1 MSKLIISVDPY
12 VVKAAKIRGRA
23 LEFFVMKRRASSNY
37 SIVGNVY
44 KGIIRDV
51 VPRLGAAFVDIGLEK
66 NAFLCIDNHCLE
78 QIKSLGIE
86 IKEGNEIMV
95 QVIKPM
101 VSSKGPKVTVN
112 ITLAGNYLVLLKG
125 VDLIGVSK
133 HINDKAKQKKLRKIL
148 KECKD
153 ANVGFIAR
161 TASSDANRDE
171 ILKEA
176 NYLKS
181 VCKSLDEKFNS
192 VRAPALIY
200 EEPQIPIRI
209 IREYCDKETEEVIID
224 DLDVFEKTR
233 LYLDKTENTCKS
245 RLKFYDYNKP
255 IFEYFGLEDEIKRLS
270 ENVVRLKSGG
280 YITIEKTEAFF
291 AIDVN
296 AGNCRFYTEDNEE
309 TIFRINA
316 EAAKEIFRQINL
328 RDLGGLI
335 IVDFI
340 DMTNE
345 AHIEELQGLLNNLA
359 KVDRRK
365 TYVGKISELGV
376 VEISRRKNNTDIFD
390 EMFDKCPLCYNGGLV
405 KSIPVVCSEIY
416 QKIKYSSGE
425 LFRLKA
431 TAGVIE
437 YFRKFLS
444 GIDKQIEYISA
455 NTCNPE
461 DYFLEV
467 VR

>member
-1 MSKLIISVDPY
+1 MSELIISVDPY
-12 VVKAAKIRGRA
+12 IVRAAKIEGRA

-44 KGIIRDV
+44 KGVVRDV
-51 VPRLGAAFVDIGLEK
+51 VPHLGAAFIDIGLEK

-78 QIKSLGIE
+78 QIRSLGIDV
-86 IKEGNEIMV
+86 KEGKELMV

-112 ITLAGNYLVLLKG
+112 VTIAGNYLVLLKG
-125 VDLIGVSK
+125 VDLVGVSK
-133 HINDKAKQKKLRKIL
+133 HISDKAKQKELKSIL
-148 KECKD
+148 NECKD
-153 ANVGFIAR
+153 TNVGFIAR
-161 TASSDANRDE
+161 TASSGATKEE
-171 ILKEA
+171 IIREA
-176 NYLKS
+176 HYLKS
-181 VCKSLDEKFNS
+181 ICKSLDEKFYS
-192 VRAPALIY
+192 VKAPALIY

-209 IREYCDKETEEVIID
+209 IREYCDKDTDVIFID
-224 DLDVFEKTR
+224 DKDVFEKTKF
-233 LYLDKTENTCKS
+233 YLDEMENPCKG
-245 RLKFYDYNKP
+245 RLKLYDLNRP
-255 IFEYFGLEDEIKRLS
+255 IFEYFGVDGEIAKIS
-270 ENVVRLKSGG
+270 ENAVRLKSGG

-291 AIDVN
+291 AVDVN
-296 AGNCRFYTEDNEE
+296 AGNCRFYTEDSEE
-309 TIFRINA
+309 AIFRINM
-316 EAAKEIFRQINL
+316 EAAEEVFRQIKL

-335 IVDFI
+335 VVDFI

-345 AHIEELQGLLNNLA
+345 AHIEELQKLLHSLA
-359 KVDRRK
+359 KADRRK

-376 VEISRRKNNTDIFD
+376 VEISRRKSNTDIFD

-405 KSIPVVCSEIY
+405 KSVPVVCSEIY
-416 QKIKYSSGE
+416 QKIKYSNGR

-444 GIDKQIEYISA
+444 GVDKRIEYVPT

-461 DYFLEV
+461 EYFLEV

>member
-1 MSKLIISVDPY
+1 MSELMISVDPY
-12 VVKAAKIRGRA
+12 VVRAAKINHRA
-23 LEFFVMKRRASSNY
+23 LEFFIMKRRASSNY

-44 KGIIRDV
+44 KGIVRDV

-78 QIKSLGIE
+78 QIRLLGIE
-86 IKEGNEIMV
+86 VKEGKELMV

-133 HINDKAKQKKLRKIL
+133 HIDDKARQKELKSIL
-148 KECKD
+148 KEYRD

-161 TASSDANRDE
+161 TASSDATKEE
-171 ILKEA
+171 IIREA
-176 NYLKS
+176 HYLKS
-181 VCKSLDEKFNS
+181 LCKSLNEKFDR

-200 EEPQIPIRI
+200 EEPQIPMRI
-209 IREYCDKETEEVIID
+209 IREYCDKSTDSVFID
-224 DLDVFEKTR
+224 DSDVFEKMR
-233 LYLDKTENTCKS
+233 LYLDKTENPCRGK
-245 RLKFYDYNKP
+245 LKLYDLNKP
-255 IFEYFGLEDEIKRLS
+255 IFEYFGVEDEIIKLS

-296 AGNCRFYTEDNEE
+296 AGNCRFYTEDSEE
-309 TIFRINA
+309 AIFRINM
-316 EAAKEIFRQINL
+316 EAALEIFRQIKL

-345 AHIEELQGLLNNLA
+345 EHIEKLQALLHSLA
-359 KVDRRK
+359 KADRRK
-365 TYVGKISELGV
+365 TYVGKVSELGV
-376 VEISRRKNNTDIFD
+376 VEISRRKSNTDIFD

-405 KSIPVVCSEIY
+405 KSVPVVCSEIY
-416 QKIKYSSGE
+416 QKIKHSNGK

-444 GIDKQIEYISA
+444 GIDKQIEYIPT

-461 DYFLEV
+461 EYFLEV